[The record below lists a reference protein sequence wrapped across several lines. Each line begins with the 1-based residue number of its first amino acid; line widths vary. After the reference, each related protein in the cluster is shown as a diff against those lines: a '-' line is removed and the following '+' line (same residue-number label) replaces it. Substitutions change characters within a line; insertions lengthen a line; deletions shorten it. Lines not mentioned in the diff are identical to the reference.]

1 MLIKK
6 ISLLQKKDLWKCL
19 RGQSEWFPLSD
30 FKILLRTLLKV
41 RAQPSTEDFIIESY
55 PNRAYGFINLAGIK
69 SPGFTVSYAIAE
81 RAVELIKD

>member
-1 MLIKK
+1 
-6 ISLLQKKDLWKCL
+6 
-19 RGQSEWFPLSD
+19 
-30 FKILLRTLLKV
+30 LLRTLLKV